1 MYAVPLNILLET
13 VKSLLLHV
21 SKTFGGLPEKRDDL
35 SRRWGDTASDPEPG
49 SSVVLGQ
56 INDAQPTASSE
67 REHADQQHLD
77 YKLKLAEAQE
87 NLIVIL
93 TPNRASRMFTILV
106 LGLWGG
112 WSLMPSETK
121 IPDSVAW
128 VTYICIAA
136 DW

>member
-1 MYAVPLNILLET
+1 MYAVPLKVFLET

-21 SKTFGGLPEKRDDL
+21 LQTFGGLPEKHDDSL
-35 SRRWGDTASDPEPG
+35 RRRVDTASDPKPG
-49 SSVVLGQ
+49 VSVVPQQ
-56 INDAQPTASSE
+56 INGAQLTTSKRDHE
-67 REHADQQHLD
+67 R
-77 YKLKLAEAQE
+77 KLAEARE
-87 NLIVIL
+87 KLIIIL
-93 TPNRASRMFTILV
+93 TPNIASRMFTILV